1 MLLYPVFALIKL
13 FHIHSSTYY
22 NKQNVIVPCLRS
34 YQAFSTYIVVLII
47 TSKMLLYPVFAL
59 IKLFPHT

>member
-34 YQAFSTYIVVLII
+34 YQAFFHIHSSTYYNKQNVIVPCLR
-47 TSKMLLYPVFAL
+47 SYQA
-59 IKLFPHT
+59 FPHT